1 MSLLQSALRGLPRLP
16 NKQERAANRPR
27 PPWVICRDLSRRHYM
42 YFCIGF
48 LAWVIDAFDFFAVS
62 VTLTRLSVQFGGRS
76 IADLTESITLTLL
89 FRSVGAVGFGV
100 LTDRFGRRWP
110 LTANLVLIALL
121 ALSTAFVKT
130 FQSFLAV
137 RALFG
142 IMMGGI
148 YGMATATALEN
159 MPAEARGLFSG
170 ILQQGYAIGYLIAAS
185 LNLSLVAKTDDWRS
199 IFYFGTCLSFLIAIL
214 RALCPESPVF
224 LEARKRAQENA
235 ADSTGSS
242 PGRVYWNSLKAAFK
256 QYWGRFVFAI
266 LLMTGFNFLSHGSQD
281 LYPTYTQ
288 ITKGMTKQQASLLTI
303 IGNCGAVTGGI
314 IGGWSSQFLGRRLA
328 IIAMCIWTGAF
339 IPLWILPT
347 SFSGLALG
355 AFFLQF
361 GVQGAWGVVPIYLSE
376 IAPPACLA
384 IFTGLTYQLGN
395 MISAASTQIEA
406 RAGELHRVVI
416 NGKSVE
422 DYTVVQAALIG
433 SVAGYIIIMT
443 CFGREYRGADLVKGI
458 PACSESSTDATPA
471 ARDEESFTKEEKLK
485 L

>member
-1 MSLLQSALRGLPRLP
+1 MSFFQQAFRGLPRLP
-16 NKQERAANRPR
+16 NKEERAANRPR
-27 PPWVICRDLSRRHYM
+27 PPWQICRELSARHYM
-42 YFCIGF
+42 YFCVGF

-62 VTLTRLSVQFGGRS
+62 VTLTRLSVQFDGRS
-76 IADLTESITLTLL
+76 ITDLTESITLTLL
-89 FRSVGAVGFGV
+89 FRSVGALGFGL

-110 LTANLVLIALL
+110 LTANLICIALL
-121 ALSTAFVKT
+121 ALGTAFVQT
-130 FQSFLAV
+130 FQAFLAV

-199 IFYFGTCLSFLIAIL
+199 IFYFGACLSFLIAIL
-214 RALCPESPVF
+214 RAICPESPVF
-224 LEARKRAQENA
+224 LEARKQAQLNVG
-235 ADSTGSS
+235 DSSGRSA
-242 PGRVYWNSLKAAFK
+242 GRVYLDSLKAAVK

-281 LYPTYTQ
+281 LYPTYAQ
-288 ITKGMTKQQASLLTI
+288 ISKGMTKHQASLLTI
-303 IGNCGAVTGGI
+303 IGNCGAITGGI
-314 IGGWSSQFLGRRLA
+314 IGGWSSQFLGRRIA

-339 IPLWILPT
+339 IPLWILPN

-406 RAGELHRVVI
+406 RAGELHRITV
-416 NGKSVE
+416 NGIEVE

-433 SVAGYIIIMT
+433 TVAGYIIIMT
-443 CFGREYRGADLVKGI
+443 CFGKEYRGVDLVIGA
-458 PACSESSTDATPA
+458 PASDDLTTTAS
-471 ARDEESFTKEEKLK
+471 DEENLEKNGKEKP
-485 L
+485 